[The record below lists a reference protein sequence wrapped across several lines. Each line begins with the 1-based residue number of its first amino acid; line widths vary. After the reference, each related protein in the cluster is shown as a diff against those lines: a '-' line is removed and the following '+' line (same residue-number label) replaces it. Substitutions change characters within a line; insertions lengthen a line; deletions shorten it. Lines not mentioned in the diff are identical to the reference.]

1 MSFQRRNV
9 ENTQKKRSPIMRIIL
24 LIIWIIIILFIVKY
38 IWYSNFKSEI
48 LVKQEINISVKSG
61 EKYSDIW
68 NKLNLNPTY
77 FRIYKKYNSVEAL
90 KVWNYKIPENAT
102 IEQILDALQKPIF
115 QTENILLLEG
125 WNIFDIDEYLTKKS
139 LIKKWEYIKYA
150 ENPKKINALTKFFPF
165 LEWVTTLEWY
175 LYPDTYTIDP
185 AQFAINKFVIF
196 QLETFETKVYNKLFK
211 NSDINNANF
220 QSVINL
226 ASIVEK
232 EEKIT
237 ANKKTVAWIL
247 KKRLKENWFI
257 WADITVCYPYRLT
270 ANECKMVVTKY
281 IRDKNEY
288 NTRTKIGLPKTP
300 IWNPSYETIEATLN
314 HKETPYYYYLHNT
327 KWQIYYAKDNAG
339 HVYNKNNFMRQ

>member
-9 ENTQKKRSPIMRIIL
+9 ENTPKKRSLIMR
-24 LIIWIIIILFIVKY
+24 IIILFIWILIILFFIQY
-38 IWYSNFKSEI
+38 IWYSNFKSEV

-68 NKLNLNPTY
+68 KKLNLNQTY
-77 FRIYKKYNSVEAL
+77 FRIYKKYNSVEEL
-90 KVWNYKIPENAT
+90 KVWNYKIPENAN
-102 IEQILDALQKPIF
+102 IEKILEALQKPIF
-115 QTENILLLEG
+115 QTENITLLEG
-125 WNIFDIDEYLTKKS
+125 WNIFDIDEALTNKW

-150 ENPKKINALTKFFPF
+150 ENPEKIDALTKFFPF

-211 NSDINNANF
+211 NSNINNSNF

-237 ANKKTVAWIL
+237 ENKKTVAWIL
-247 KKRLKENWFI
+247 KKRLKQWWMI

-339 HVYNKNNFMRQ
+339 HVYNKQNFMRQ

>member
-9 ENTQKKRSPIMRIIL
+9 ENTPKKRSPIMRII
-24 LIIWIIIILFIVKY
+24 ILFIWFFIIFFIIKY
-38 IWYSNFKSEI
+38 IWYSNFKTQDLIQE
-48 LVKQEINISVKSG
+48 EINISVKSW

-68 NKLNLNPTY
+68 KRLGLNETY
-77 FRIYKKYNSVEAL
+77 FKIYKKYNSVEEL
-90 KVWNYKIPENAT
+90 KVWNYLVPENSN
-102 IEQILDALQKPIF
+102 ISQILEALQKPIF
-115 QTENILLLEG
+115 QTQNITLLEW
-125 WNIFDIDEYLTKKS
+125 WNIFDIDEALTNKW
-139 LIKKWEYIKYA
+139 LIQKWDYIKYA
-150 ENPKKINALTKFFPF
+150 ENSEKINALTEFFPF
-165 LEWVTTLEWY
+165 LEWVSTLEWY

-185 AQFAINKFVIF
+185 ALFALNKFVIF
-196 QLETFETKVYNKLFK
+196 QLETFETKVYNKLFQNK
-211 NSDINNANF
+211 NITLENM

-232 EEKIT
+232 EEKVT

-247 KKRLKENWFI
+247 KKRLQENWFI

-270 ANECKMVVTKY
+270 ANECKFVVSKY
-281 IRDKNEY
+281 IRDKNDY
-288 NTRTKIGLPKTP
+288 NTRTKLGLPKTP

-339 HVYNKNNFMRQ
+339 HVYNKNNFMRK